1 MSSRSSAEPH
11 GLAAPASLAIHLD
24 LVGGLAGDM
33 FVAAMVDALPALEA
47 RVLEAL
53 AAAQP
58 RGAPAAHFFAA
69 TSGGLRAKRFG
80 VDAAAQTLRYRSTA
94 RKGATD
100 IARVMPGPGGTPYT
114 ALRDHIA
121 AAPLSTATRTHALQ
135 LLTSLARAEA
145 EVHGVALDDVHFHE
159 LADWDSLM
167 DLVAAGCIAANLQG
181 ARWSASAP
189 PLGSGL
195 VRTAHGMLP
204 VPTPA
209 TAALLTGYPWR
220 DDGIAGERVTPTGA
234 AILRH
239 LVDPAQCGTSRC
251 EGTLLATGYGSGTR
265 ALAGMPNVVRALV
278 IELPAA
284 AAGRDASDGSSFAE
298 RDRVC
303 TLTFDV
309 DDMTGEEIAVAA
321 DHLRG
326 TAGVID
332 VTIGTRFGKK
342 GRAVADFRVLAR
354 SAALH
359 DVARACFSETSTLGL
374 RVREEERLL
383 LRRTELVEDAEGRS
397 LRVKVADRPGGART
411 AKTDSDDVAG
421 DRGLRVRRAA
431 RGGAAQRA
439 LKRQRA

>member
-1 MSSRSSAEPH
+1 
-11 GLAAPASLAIHLD
+11 
-24 LVGGLAGDM
+24 
-33 FVAAMVDALPALEA
+33 
-47 RVLEAL
+47 
-53 AAAQP
+53 
-58 RGAPAAHFFAA
+58 
-69 TSGGLRAKRFG
+69 
-80 VDAAAQTLRYRSTA
+80 
-94 RKGATD
+94 
-100 IARVMPGPGGTPYT
+100 
-114 ALRDHIA
+114 
-121 AAPLSTATRTHALQ
+121 LSTATRTHAVQ

-321 DHLRG
+321 DRLRG

-397 LRVKVADRPGGART
+397 VRVKVAERPGGART
-411 AKTDSDDVAG
+411 AKTDSDDVSG

>member
-11 GLAAPASLAIHLD
+11 DLPAPASLAIHLD
-24 LVGGLAGDM
+24 LVGGIAGDM

-47 RVLEAL
+47 RVLDAL

-58 RGAPAAHFFAA
+58 RGAPAARFFGA
-69 TSGGLRAKRFG
+69 TSGGLRARRFG
-80 VDAAAQTLRYRSTA
+80 VDAAAPALRYRSAA
-94 RKGATD
+94 RKDATG
-100 IARVMPGPGGTPYT
+100 IARVPPAHGGTPYT

-121 AAPLSTATRTHALQ
+121 GAPLPAATREHALQ
-135 LLTSLARAEA
+135 LLMLLARAEA
-145 EVHGVALDDVHFHE
+145 DVHGAALEDVHFHE

-167 DLVAAGCIAANLQG
+167 DVVAAGCIAASLEG

-209 TAALLTGYPWR
+209 TAGLLTGYPWR

-239 LVDPAQCGTSRC
+239 LVEPARCGASRC
-251 EGTLLATGYGSGTR
+251 DGILLATGYGCGTR
-265 ALAGMPNVVRALV
+265 ALAGLPNVVRALV
-278 IELPAA
+278 IEPRAGAPAGHA
-284 AAGRDASDGSSFAE
+284 PDRPSFAE

-303 TLTFDV
+303 TLAFDV

-321 DHLRG
+321 DHLR
-326 TAGVID
+326 AARGVID

-342 GRAVADFRVLAR
+342 GRGVADFRVLAQ
-354 SAALH
+354 ATALH

-383 LRRTELVEDAEGRS
+383 LRRTEVVQSAEGRS
-397 LRVKVADRPGGART
+397 VRVKVAERPGGART
-411 AKTDSDDVAG
+411 AKADSDDVAG
-421 DRGLRVRRAA
+421 DQGLRTRRAV

-439 LKRQRA
+439 LKRRRA